1 MATHSSILAQR
12 IPWAK
17 EPGRLQFIGL
27 QRVRH
32 DLATEQ
38 QQEGLVWVQNG
49 CIFIRGD
56 LDTTGL
62 QLAAASRYY
71 FENYWCP

>member
-1 MATHSSILAQR
+1 M
-12 IPWAK
+12 
-17 EPGRLQFIGL
+17 LQFIGL